1 MSEPE
6 MVIFSKTFDLLTW
19 LLRGFTTR
27 PLPPYSAASGPY

>member
-19 LLRGFTTR
+19 LVTHFTTWA
-27 PLPPYSAASGPY
+27 LQPYSAASGPY